1 MIIQLNM
8 IQSIGLAVIFLLF
21 GKALKDSIPLF
32 SRYAIPSPVIGGLI
46 FSILHMILRQ
56 SNIASFEFDT
66 TLQNFFQIM
75 FFCTVGFNASFKM
88 LKIGGKQVLIF
99 LLISTVFAFLQ
110 NALAVGLAG
119 IVGIDPL
126 LALLTASPALTGGHG
141 TSAAVAPSI
150 EALGYPQALTVA
162 LTAATFGLVAGSL
175 LGSPMANRLIVKNNL
190 LNKKKLQPSDEPNF
204 DLSIVEKTTTILDPN
219 KVSMAFFQILIA
231 MFLGT
236 YLTDALNAFVRQ
248 WSSTV
253 TFPAYIGAMLVAAV
267 IRNISDASS
276 FLKTPLEEVEV
287 VEQVSLNLFL
297 GMALI
302 TLKLWQLVD
311 LALPMLIL
319 LLAQC
324 VMMYLYGIF
333 VSYPLMGKN
342 YDSAVIVAGLT
353 GFAMG
358 STSNAMANMN
368 SITEKYVYS
377 RTAFFIV
384 PIVGSLFIDFINIGI
399 IQGFIGFLS

>member
-119 IVGIDPL
+119 VVGIDPL

>member
-1 MIIQLNM
+1 MTIQLNM
-8 IQSIGLAVIFLLF
+8 IQSIGLAVIFLLI
-21 GKALKDSIPLF
+21 GKAVKNNVPLF
-32 SRYAIPSPVIGGLI
+32 SKYAIPSPVIGGLI
-46 FSILHMILRQ
+46 FSIMHMILRQ
-56 SNIASFEFDT
+56 SNIALFEFDT
-66 TLQNFFQIM
+66 TLQTFFQIM
-75 FFCTVGFNASFKM
+75 FFCTVGFNASLKM
-88 LKIGGKQVLIF
+88 LKIGGKQILIF

-110 NALAVGLAG
+110 NVLAVGLAKV
-119 IVGIDPL
+119 VGINPL
-126 LALLTASPALTGGHG
+126 IALLTASSALTGGHG

-150 EALGYPQALTVA
+150 EALGFPEAMTVA
-162 LTAATFGLVAGSL
+162 LTAATFGLIAGSF
-175 LGSPMANRLIVKNNL
+175 LGSPMANRLIIKNDL
-190 LNKKKLQPSDEPNF
+190 VNKKKNNPSEDVDF
-204 DLSIVEKTTTILDPN
+204 DLSIVETKKTTLDTN
-219 KVSMAFFQILIA
+219 KISMAFFQILIA
-231 MFLGT
+231 MAIGT
-236 YLTDALNAFVRQ
+236 YLTDALNTFVGQ
-248 WSSTV
+248 WVNGV

-267 IRNISDASS
+267 IRNISDNTTLFKA
-276 FLKTPLEEVEV
+276 PLEEIEV
-287 VEQVSLNLFL
+287 VGEVSLNLFL

-302 TLKLWQLVD
+302 TLKLWHLVD

-324 VMMYLYGIF
+324 IMMYLYGMF

-368 SITEKYVYS
+368 SVTEKYLYS

-399 IQGFIGFLS
+399 IYGFIGFLS

>member
-119 IVGIDPL
+119 VVGIDPL

-253 TFPAYIGAMLVAAV
+253 TFPAYIGTMLVAAV

-342 YDSAVIVAGLT
+342 YDSAVMVAGLT